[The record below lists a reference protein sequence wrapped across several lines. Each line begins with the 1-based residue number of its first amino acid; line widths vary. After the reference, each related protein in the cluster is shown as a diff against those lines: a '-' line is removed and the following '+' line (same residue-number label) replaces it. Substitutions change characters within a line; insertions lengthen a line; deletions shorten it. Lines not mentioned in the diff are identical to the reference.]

1 MRTNKYQPSNSV
13 FRFGQKQAGFIDF
26 LKPNYSEYSI
36 YRTLGYVQSV
46 LVTNIV
52 KEIAGVDCIYDV
64 KDLEHL
70 DKIVKRVRKE
80 DQNTRLHKVY
90 SAAVHRY
97 IRYFEQ
103 R

>member
-1 MRTNKYQPSNSV
+1 MRARYQPSNSV
-13 FRFGQKQAGFIDF
+13 FRFGQKQAGFIEF

-52 KEIAGVDCIYDV
+52 KEVAGKDCIYDV
-64 KDLEHL
+64 KDLEQL
-70 DKIVKRVRKE
+70 ERIYKRIRNE
-80 DQNTRLHKVY
+80 DQNARLHKVY

-97 IRYFEQ
+97 IRFVGNI
-103 R
+103 